1 MMTQVSSQHGSSPGL
16 AARLRDATG
25 EHAAACYQCGKCTAG
40 CPLADEMD
48 IKPNQI
54 FRLLQTHAAA
64 DDEEVL
70 GSLAIWL
77 CLACETC
84 ATRCPQEVSLAATMD
99 FLRQEA
105 LARGLAHPR
114 AKDILAFHESF
125 LAAVRANGRLHEVG
139 LVASYKLKTMHLF
152 QDVLIAPKLFARGKL
167 SILPHKIKGQAAVEK
182 IFVKA
187 QQANAK
193 AREKNIAAA
202 AAHEHHGEGHA

>member
-1 MMTQVSSQHGSSPGL
+1 MTTQALRSGPTPSL
-16 AARLRDATG
+16 AARMREAVG

-40 CPLADEMD
+40 CPLANEMD
-48 IKPNQI
+48 LKPNQV
-54 FRLLQTHAAA
+54 FRLLQMQTPEA
-64 DDEEVL
+64 DAEVL

-105 LARGLAHPR
+105 VARGVAHLR

-167 SILPHKIKGQAAVEK
+167 SILPHKIQGREAVER

-187 QQANAK
+187 QAANAK